1 MVMRYREPRR
11 KATAVV
17 AGGRQPRKK
26 AKPKQFKN
34 DLSKKAARRARPASA
49 LQTGPEGRP
58 QPVGPTSQKKIRN
71 AVVAGMGSRRVPKR
85 RPAMGVG
92 PEGRRQPIGPGQP
105 RQKTGP
111 RAIRKPEE
119 SYRGK
124 RRKQSSY

>member
-26 AKPKQFKN
+26 AKPKPPKQFKN
-34 DLSKKAARRARPASA
+34 DLSKKAARSARPASA

-71 AVVAGMGSRRVPKR
+71 AVVAGMGSKVPKR
-85 RPAMGVG
+85 RPA
-92 PEGRRQPIGPGQP
+92 
-105 RQKTGP
+105 
-111 RAIRKPEE
+111 
-119 SYRGK
+119 K
-124 RRKQSSY
+124 RRAK